1 MQDWQR
7 SVIYQIYPKSFYSHA
22 GNPTGDLLGVVDKLD
37 YLQWL
42 GVDYLWLT
50 PFLRS
55 PQRDNGYD
63 ISDYYAIDPSYGS
76 MADCELLIREA
87 GARGLKLTARSLVL
101 VDDEASTGTT
111 FINVCN
117 ALADAGLES
126 IERIVSATLTDWS
139 QGALRK
145 AKGRHASSVSLL
157 AGRYTFAEDTHAEL
171 PEMPSVGTVGQ
182 GHWPLEPER
191 DWGRMG
197 AC

>member
-22 GNPTGDLLGVVDKLD
+22 GNATGDLLGVVDKLD

-76 MADCELLIREA
+76 MVDCELLISEA
-87 GARGLKLTARSLVL
+87 KARGIKLMLDIVVNHTSIEHEWFQQARSSLDNPYRDFYDV
-101 VDDEASTGTT
+101 E
-111 FINVCN
+111 
-117 ALADAGLES
+117 E
-126 IERIVSATLTDWS
+126 
-139 QGALRK
+139 K
-145 AKGRHASSVSLL
+145 AK
-157 AGRYTFAEDTHAEL
+157 AGNQYAQQVIKSWAEAEWFL
-171 PEMPSVGTVGQ
+171 SRSRGISPSTS
-182 GHWPLEPER
+182 ET
-191 DWGRMG
+191 
-197 AC
+197 